1 MRPRVHLEGYWTF
14 QYDPQGVGE
23 AERWHEH
30 LPAGTRVQ
38 VPHVWTVT
46 REGAAYEGAAWYQ
59 RRVALPGETALL
71 RLCFEG
77 FCGAAAIWIDGV
89 LVAQRSYGWTPLD
102 IDFVLPP
109 ATQEFTLTVRLDN
122 RLQPDEIGMRGGFRL
137 WGGLHRPIFL
147 EHLPNSFFHRW
158 KFTSDVDLASVK
170 PGGNAAASPG
180 AGGDLAGDAQVQMTA
195 RILSLPH
202 RSSEDTSVLQSQ
214 IYATLQD
221 DRLNADTIPLSP
233 KELHP
238 LSASPEPGVWDIAA
252 AAQLS
257 YSSQDA
263 TLAGRGSFHLWEP
276 SHPRLY
282 RLHLVLDAPG
292 AVYPIDEV
300 EECVG
305 IRSIATNDRGQLLL
319 NGRRAVL
326 LGVNR
331 HDEHPVFGP
340 AVPPALTLHDL
351 TLMKEAHMTGFRP
364 AHYPARNDTLDMAD
378 ALGLMVIE
386 EIPHYI
392 MSPEQMRD
400 PHVLSTGQRMFREMV
415 QSHWNHP
422 SVIAWSVANEC
433 KADLPESK
441 NMIRSLAAAATALDP
456 TRLVHFTGFPSA
468 MNVAD
473 TGATLVGLNVYYG
486 ASSHNM
492 GTDMLP
498 GVLDS
503 LRQFMAED
511 LGMARVPIMITEFG
525 SEAVAGY
532 HDIHPYHGA
541 GDPASSHTRYTE
553 ERQAQVIADFARIGM
568 AREYVAGLLVW
579 VWQDN
584 RYEPTV
590 VTAGEIMR
598 YGLLDWNGQ
607 PKLAYH
613 VVADLYRQYLDH
625 VFEDGAKEA

>member
-1 MRPRVHLEGYWTF
+1 
-14 QYDPQGVGE
+14 
-23 AERWHEH
+23 
-30 LPAGTRVQ
+30 
-38 VPHVWTVT
+38 
-46 REGAAYEGAAWYQ
+46 
-59 RRVALPGETALL
+59 
-71 RLCFEG
+71 
-77 FCGAAAIWIDGV
+77 
-89 LVAQRSYGWTPLD
+89 
-102 IDFVLPP
+102 
-109 ATQEFTLTVRLDN
+109 
-122 RLQPDEIGMRGGFRL
+122 
-137 WGGLHRPIFL
+137 
-147 EHLPNSFFHRW
+147 
-158 KFTSDVDLASVK
+158 SVK
-170 PGGNAAASPG
+170 PG
-180 AGGDLAGDAQVQMTA
+180 AGSDLAGDARVQVTV
-195 RILSLPH
+195 RILSLPYG
-202 RSSEDTSVLQSQ
+202 SSEDTGVLQSQ
-214 IYATLQD
+214 VHATLQD
-221 DRLNADTIPLSP
+221 DCLAADAISLSP
-233 KELHP
+233 QELHP
-238 LSASPEPGVWDIAA
+238 LAASPEAGAWDIAA
-252 AAQLS
+252 ATQLS
-257 YSSQDA
+257 YSFRDEI
-263 TLAGRGSFHLWEP
+263 LDGRGTFRLWAP
-276 SHPRLY
+276 AHPWLY
-282 RLHLVLDAPG
+282 RLRLALDSPL
-292 AVYPIDEV
+292 AVHAIDEV
-300 EECVG
+300 EEHVG

-331 HDEHPVFGP
+331 HDDHPVFGP
-340 AVPPALTLHDL
+340 AVPPVLTLHDL

-378 ALGLMVIE
+378 ELGLMVIE

-400 PHVLSTGQRMFREMV
+400 PLVLSKGQCMFREMV
-415 QSHWNHP
+415 QGHWNHP
-422 SVIAWSVANEC
+422 SIIAWSVANEC

-441 NMIRSLAAAATALDP
+441 SMIRALATAAATLDP

-486 ASSHNM
+486 ASSQNL
-492 GTDMLP
+492 GTGMLP

-511 LGMARVPIMITEFG
+511 LGMARVPIIITEFG

-541 GDPASSHTRYTE
+541 GDPASAYTRYTE
-553 ERQAQVIADFARIGM
+553 ERQAQVIDDFARVAM

-590 VTAGEIMR
+590 VTSGEIMR

-613 VVADLYRQYLDH
+613 VVSDLYRQYLEH
-625 VFEDGAKEA
+625 VLKSGEKEEPIKKKET